1 MRIASFAVGILWMQA
16 GTAAAEALPG
26 TCPAEGAE
34 GVAIAVARSDAGDG
48 GAATELDLAACYRVL
63 EQEVPESAALGR
75 ALDLGLADPDATL
88 VRTRLDE
95 IGWPPPPVV
104 EDGPAARV
112 AATLENP
119 AAGPDE
125 AMSSDTGAI
134 AAYTLTGISAASLV
148 AATAVGFVAL
158 DEESSGGD
166 SLTPGV
172 AAAVCAGVGIAAG
185 IAAILLWPDSEV
197 APAPAPGDVGVGIA
211 VRF

>member
-1 MRIASFAVGILWMQA
+1 MPA
-16 GTAAAEALPG
+16 GAAAAETLPG

-34 GVAIAVARSDAGDG
+34 GVELAVARSDAGDG
-48 GAATELDLAACYRVL
+48 GATVELDLAACYRAL
-63 EQEVPESAALGR
+63 EQQVPESAALGR
-75 ALDLGLADPDATL
+75 ALDLGLADADATL
-88 VRTRLDE
+88 VRARLDE

-112 AATLENP
+112 AATLQNP
-119 AAGPDE
+119 AEGPDE
-125 AMSSDTGAI
+125 TVASDTGAV

-148 AATAVGFVAL
+148 AATVVGFIAL

-172 AAAVCAGVGIAAG
+172 ASAVCAGVGIAVG

-197 APAPAPGDVGVGIA
+197 APAPAPGDVGIGVA

>member
-1 MRIASFAVGILWMQA
+1 MRTAIFVIGVLWMQA
-16 GTAAAEALPG
+16 GAAAAETPPG
-26 TCPAEGAE
+26 TCPAEGTG
-34 GVAIAVARSDAGDG
+34 GVELAVARSDAGDG
-48 GAATELDLAACYRVL
+48 GAAAELDLAACYRVL
-63 EQEVPESAALGR
+63 EQQVPESAALGR
-75 ALDLGLADPDATL
+75 ALDLGLADADATL
-88 VRTRLDE
+88 VRARLDE

-112 AATLENP
+112 AATLGNP
-119 AAGPDE
+119 AESPDE
-125 AMSSDTGAI
+125 AMSSDAGAV

-185 IAAILLWPDSEV
+185 IAAILLWPDGEV
-197 APAPAPGDVGVGIA
+197 APAPAPGDVGVGVA